1 MMQQYNA
8 SMGFFHYIPY
18 DDCFY
23 HITYQ
28 TVPRDIVF
36 SDDHDCDHGFF
47 YYDSEINYYIKCKL
61 FSHSLIVSVLNR
73 ELYGIYSES
82 NNLEQKNPLSLNQK
96 LNLEQVLKQFLPLY
110 FMNNPIIERRMKT
123 SSNKNM
129 NSMTDNHNNSGNQGG
144 FYQNRAVNYNYNVT
158 RQQPDSFHGNI
169 GNDVMISSS
178 TSMPDNQ
185 NNINEVGGYIQNVI
199 PQQQIKFNNISLAER
214 EMRSGYESS
223 TNLPHRKTSMID
235 IQNNCL
241 PHQNR
246 TEDTQ
251 QRVDFNN
258 FPQHQIP
265 VREMR
270 PDYDIN
276 KNSPQNNAA
285 AYDDVSTTDVNLN
298 HHVDHTRAYS
308 QADLNSLSQNNTPD
322 EENNNVTITTQ
333 GILTAD
339 INHNY
344 NRNGVPYNINQDVN
358 INSSAT
364 SN

>member
-1 MMQQYNA
+1 MMQ

-28 TVPRDIVF
+28 IVPRDTVF
-36 SDDHDCDHGFF
+36 SDDHCDHGFF

-61 FSHSLIVSVLNR
+61 ISHPWIVSVLNR

-82 NNLEQKNPLSLNQK
+82 INLEQKNPLSLNQK
-96 LNLEQVLKQFLPLY
+96 LNLEQVLKQFLPSY
-110 FMNNPIIERRMKT
+110 FMKNHIIERRMKT

-129 NSMTDNHNNSGNQGG
+129 NSMTDNHNNSGNQDR
-144 FYQNRAVNYNYNVT
+144 FYQNRALNYNYNVT
-158 RQQPDSFHGNI
+158 HQQPDSFHGNI
-169 GNDVMISSS
+169 GNNVMVSSP

-185 NNINEVGGYIQNVI
+185 NNINGVGGYIQNVI
-199 PQQQIKFNNISLAER
+199 PQQQINVNNMSLAER
-214 EMRSGYESS
+214 EMRPGYESS
-223 TNLPHRKTSMID
+223 TNLPHGKTSMID
-235 IQNNCL
+235 IQSNCL

-251 QRVDFNN
+251 QQVDFNN

-270 PDYDIN
+270 PNYDIN
-276 KNSPQNNAA
+276 TNSPQNHAT
-285 AYDDVSTTDVNLN
+285 AYDDVSTTDINLN
-298 HHVDHTRAYS
+298 HHADHTRAYS
-308 QADLNSLSQNNTPD
+308 QRQSDLNSLSQHYTPE
-322 EENNNVTITTQ
+322 EENNNVTIATQ

-339 INHNY
+339 NHNY

-358 INSSAT
+358 INSSTT